1 MVLYTPAPYCLLCC
15 IPFYIHIDIL
25 CIGKNKEIT
34 RPATWHCAPT
44 AYTATASLS
53 AGIPIAGPFVSAGL
67 GVADAIWGEQ
77 LYDWVDDNF

>member
-1 MVLYTPAPYCLLCC
+1 MVLYTPAPYRLFCC
-15 IPFYIHIDIL
+15 IPFYIYIDIL

-44 AYTATASLS
+44 AYTATANLS
-53 AGIPIAGPFVSAGL
+53 TGIPIAGPFVSAGL